1 MSKAINFKKIFLYC
15 LVIALSLSALIGIFI
30 FLIGEFA
37 ETELRLLLTT
47 LTIGGYSLTALCS
60 ATIYNRNA
68 LRVFSIIGMGVTAI
82 GFVVTIIPIWEFIE
96 IDDIWKT
103 MIIFIILTVAIAHTS
118 LLLQIKPKTKNIKY
132 SMIVTIFFIS
142 TVTLMLIR
150 STLKEYDTT
159 EIEGRLIGVLF
170 ILDVLGTVVTPIFNR
185 IPVKKD

>member
-1 MSKAINFKKIFLYC
+1 
-15 LVIALSLSALIGIFI
+15 
-30 FLIGEFA
+30 
-37 ETELRLLLTT
+37 
-47 LTIGGYSLTALCS
+47 
-60 ATIYNRNA
+60 
-68 LRVFSIIGMGVTAI
+68 
-82 GFVVTIIPIWEFIE
+82 
-96 IDDIWKT
+96 

>member
-1 MSKAINFKKIFLYC
+1 
-15 LVIALSLSALIGIFI
+15 
-30 FLIGEFA
+30 
-37 ETELRLLLTT
+37 
-47 LTIGGYSLTALCS
+47 
-60 ATIYNRNA
+60 
-68 LRVFSIIGMGVTAI
+68 MGVTAI

-150 STLKEYDTT
+150 STLKESDTT

-170 ILDVLGTVVTPIFNR
+170 ILDVLGTVVTPILNR
-185 IPVKKD
+185 ISVIKD